1 MRISEG
7 TPGSF
12 RETGFKIVPPRLP
25 FPPSQRKLGHPEPLR
40 FNPIPTMPQDT
51 MPTSNR
57 SPRRAR
63 PRPSTPNTSL
73 ALLLLTLATPVAAHP
88 QSRFEPMDVFQ
99 LEYAADPQIS
109 PDGSQVV
116 YVRTSMDIM
125 KDRKRG
131 ELWIVNADGS
141 DHRRL
146 AAGSSPRWSRDGNRL
161 AYTADGQIHLRW
173 MDTGE
178 TATLT
183 QLLESPSGLR
193 WSPDGRLIAF
203 NMLVPSAPPTLAP
216 APKPPAGADWA
227 APPIMEDRFKSRQDG
242 VGYLDF
248 GFNHIF
254 VVSVDGGT
262 PVQVT
267 SGDFQH
273 SSAAAWTPDGNHL
286 VFSSNR
292 GPAWEHDYRNSELYA
307 ASILTGEIGPLTDR
321 PGPDHSPAVSPDGR
335 HIAFVGY
342 EDRTR
347 TYQVSRLQVMNID
360 GSGARVVTGGL
371 DRSVSNPVWAA
382 DGSGLYFRYD
392 DEGNSKVAFT
402 TLDGDVTVL
411 ADDLGGTSYGRPYGG
426 GSFSIA
432 NDGTFALNQTR
443 PDMPGEVAVG
453 RRGGN
458 GARTITALNQD
469 LLAGRT
475 LGAVEEIWWESSFD
489 GRPIQGWIVKP
500 PDFDPGRRYPFILE
514 IHGGPISNYGDRFS
528 AEIQLMAAAGYIVLY
543 ANPRGSTGYGEEF
556 GDLLYRNYPGED
568 YDDLISGVDAVIERG
583 YVDENNLFLTGGSA
597 GGIMTAWIV
606 GKTDRFRAAVSQK
619 PVINWISKTL
629 TADNWYGYY
638 FSRYEGLPWENPEPY
653 WRFSPLSLAGNVTT
667 PTLFITGEEDLRTP
681 LSESYQMYHALKMR
695 GIDTAVIRLPGASHD
710 MSRRPS
716 QLMAKVA
723 NIVAWFEKYRVVP
736 PTS

>member
-1 MRISEG
+1 
-7 TPGSF
+7 
-12 RETGFKIVPPRLP
+12 
-25 FPPSQRKLGHPEPLR
+25 
-40 FNPIPTMPQDT
+40 
-51 MPTSNR
+51 MPTNDR
-57 SPRRAR
+57 PAPRAR
-63 PRPSTPNTSL
+63 PPCPPRPAAAFLL
-73 ALLLLTLATPVAAHP
+73 AAPLLVALAAPPPAHP
-88 QSRFEPMDVFQ
+88 QSRFEPMDVFH

-125 KDRKRG
+125 KDRKRS
-131 ELWIVNADGS
+131 ELWIVGADGS

-146 AAGSSPRWSRDGNRL
+146 AVGSSPRWSPDGTRL
-161 AYTADGQIHLRW
+161 AYTATGQIHLRW

-183 QLLESPSGLR
+183 QLTESPSGLR
-193 WSPDGRLIAF
+193 WSPDGRRIAF
-203 NMLVPSAPPTLAP
+203 NMLVPHPPPRLAV
-216 APKPPAGADWA
+216 PPRPPEGAEWA

-248 GFNHIF
+248 GYRHIF
-254 VVSVDGGT
+254 VVPVEGGT
-262 PVQVT
+262 PRQVT

-292 GPAWEHDYRNSELYA
+292 NEGWEKDYRNSELYV
-307 ASILTGEIGPLTDR
+307 ASILTGEIRAVTDR

-335 HIAFVGY
+335 RIAFVGY

-347 TYQVSRLQVMNID
+347 TYQVSRLQVMNVD
-360 GSGARVVTGGL
+360 GSGARVVTGDL

-382 DGSGLYFRYD
+382 DGSGIYFQYD
-392 DEGNSKVAFT
+392 DEGNSKVAFA
-402 TLDGDVTVL
+402 TLDGDVEVL
-411 ADDLGGTSYGRPYGG
+411 AGDLGGTSYGRPYGG
-426 GSFSIA
+426 GTFSVA
-432 NDGTFALNQTR
+432 NDGAFALNQTR

-453 RRGGN
+453 RRGGS
-458 GARTITALNQD
+458 GARTITALNED
-469 LLAGRT
+469 LLSGRT

-489 GRPIQGWIVKP
+489 GRLIQGWIVKP
-500 PDFDPGRRYPFILE
+500 PDFDANHRYPFILE

-528 AEIQLMAAAGYIVLY
+528 AEIQLMAAAGYVVLY
-543 ANPRGSTGYGEEF
+543 ANPRGSTSYGEEF

-568 YDDLISGVDAVIERG
+568 YDDLISGVDAVIGRG
-583 YVDENNLFLTGGSA
+583 YVDENNLFVTGGSA

-619 PVINWISKTL
+619 PVVNWISKTL

-638 FSRYEGLPWENPEPY
+638 FSRYEGLPWEDPEPY
-653 WRFSPLSLAGNVTT
+653 WRFSPISLAGDVTT

-681 LSESYQMYHALKMR
+681 LSESYQMFHALKMR
-695 GIDTAVIRLPGASHD
+695 GIETAVIRLPGASHD

-723 NIVAWFEKYRVVP
+723 NIVAWFEKYRVKP
-736 PTS
+736 AAS

>member
-1 MRISEG
+1 MPRTKCLSLT
-7 TPGSF
+7 TPPVLTF
-12 RETGFKIVPPRLP
+12 RTITRVADT
-25 FPPSQRKLGHPEPLR
+25 
-40 FNPIPTMPQDT
+40 PT
-51 MPTSNR
+51 
-57 SPRRAR
+57 A
-63 PRPSTPNTSL
+63 
-73 ALLLLTLATPVAAHP
+73 ALLLTLAATTPAHS

-109 PDGSQVV
+109 PDGTQVV

-125 KDRKRG
+125 KDRKRS
-131 ELWIVNADGS
+131 ELWIVNADAS
-141 DHRRL
+141 SHRPL
-146 AAGSSPRWSRDGNRL
+146 GTGSSPRWSPDGTRL
-161 AYTADGQIHLRW
+161 AYTAGGQIHLRW

-183 QLLESPSGLR
+183 QLTESPGALR
-193 WSPDGRLIAF
+193 WSPDGRHIAF
-203 NMLVPSAPPTLAP
+203 NMLVPYPPPRLAAP
-216 APKPPAGADWA
+216 PKPPPGAEWA
-227 APPIMEDRFKSRQDG
+227 APPIMEDRFKNRQDG

-248 GFNHIF
+248 GYNHIF
-254 VVSVDGGT
+254 VIPVEGGT
-262 PVQVT
+262 PRQVT

-273 SSAAAWTPDGNHL
+273 SSPAAWAPDGTHL

-292 GPAWEHDYRNSELYA
+292 NPNWVHDYSNSELYIT
-307 ASILTGEIGPLTDR
+307 SVLTGEIGPLTDR
-321 PGPDHSPAVSPDGR
+321 PGPDHSPAVSPEGR
-335 HIAFVGY
+335 RIAFVGY

-347 TYQVSRLQVMNID
+347 TYQVSRLQVINLD
-360 GSGARVVTGGL
+360 GSGHRVVTGSL

-382 DGSGLYFRYD
+382 DGSGLYFQYD
-392 DEGNSKVAFT
+392 DEGNSKVAFA
-402 TLDGDVTVL
+402 TLEGDIEVV
-411 ADDLGGTSYGRPYGG
+411 AGNLGGTSYGRPYGG
-426 GSFSIA
+426 GSFSVA
-432 NDGTFALNQTR
+432 SDGTFALNQTR

-453 RRGGN
+453 RRGDGST
-458 GARTITALNQD
+458 RLVTSLNQD
-469 LLAGRT
+469 LLTGKT
-475 LGAVEEIWWESSFD
+475 LGEVEEIRWESSHD
-489 GRPIQGWIVKP
+489 GRPIQGWLVKP
-500 PDFDPGRRYPFILE
+500 PDFDPNRRYPFILE

-528 AEIQLMAAAGYIVLY
+528 AEIQLMAAAGYVVLY

-583 YVDENNLFLTGGSA
+583 YVDENNLFVTGGSA

-606 GKTDRFRAAVSQK
+606 GKTDRFRAAVAQK

-653 WRFSPLSLAGNVTT
+653 WKFSPISLAGNVTT
-667 PTLFITGEEDLRTP
+667 PTLFITGGEDLRTP

-695 GIDTAVIRLPGASHD
+695 GIDSAVIRLPGAWHD

-723 NIVAWFEKYRVVP
+723 NVLAWFERYRVAP
-736 PTS
+736 SAS

>member
-1 MRISEG
+1 MSEQIQSCPRI
-7 TPGSF
+7 
-12 RETGFKIVPPRLP
+12 PRTRPVRSNASLV
-25 FPPSQRKLGHPEPLR
+25 LR
-40 FNPIPTMPQDT
+40 
-51 MPTSNR
+51 
-57 SPRRAR
+57 
-63 PRPSTPNTSL
+63 L
-73 ALLLLTLATPVAAHP
+73 AVTVILLNFATPTTAHP
-88 QSRFEPMDVFQ
+88 QSPFEPMDVFQ

-125 KDRKRG
+125 KDRKRS
-131 ELWIVNADGS
+131 ELWIVGADGS
-141 DHRRL
+141 GHRRL
-146 AAGSSPRWSRDGNRL
+146 AAGSSPRWSPDGTRL
-161 AYTADGQIHLRW
+161 AYTAGGQLHLRW

-183 QLLESPSGLR
+183 QVTESPSGLR
-193 WSPDGRLIAF
+193 WSPDGRHIAF
-203 NMLVPSAPPTLAP
+203 NMLVPYAPPSLA
-216 APKPPAGADWA
+216 APPKAPAGAEWA

-248 GFNHIF
+248 GYNHIF
-254 VVSVDGGT
+254 VVPVEGGT
-262 PVQVT
+262 PRQVT

-292 GPAWEHDYRNSELYA
+292 SEGWERDYRNSELYM
-307 ASILTGEIGPLTDR
+307 ASVLTGEIRALTDR
-321 PGPDHSPAVSPDGR
+321 SGPDHSPAVSPDGR
-335 HIAFVGY
+335 RIAFVGY

-382 DGSGLYFRYD
+382 DGSGIFFQYD
-392 DEGNSKVAFT
+392 DEGNSKVAFA
-402 TLDGDVTVL
+402 TLDGDVEVL
-411 ADDLGGTSYGRPYGG
+411 AGDLGGTSYGRPYGG
-426 GSFSIA
+426 GSFSVA

-443 PDMPGEVAVG
+443 PDMPGEVAAG
-453 RRGGN
+453 RRGGP
-458 GARTITALNQD
+458 GARTITALNED

-489 GRPIQGWIVKP
+489 GRPIHGWIVKP
-500 PDFDPGRRYPFILE
+500 PDFDPNRRYPFILE

-528 AEIQLMAAAGYIVLY
+528 AEIQLMAAAGYVVLY
-543 ANPRGSTGYGEEF
+543 ANPRGSTSYGEEF

-583 YVDENNLFLTGGSA
+583 YVNENNLFVTGGSA

-619 PVINWISKTL
+619 PVVNWISKTL

-653 WRFSPLSLAGNVTT
+653 WRFSPISLAGNVTT

-681 LSESYQMYHALKMR
+681 LSESYQMFHALKMR

-723 NIVAWFEKYRVVP
+723 NIVAWFEKYRVKP
-736 PTS
+736 AAS

>member
-1 MRISEG
+1 MPATNR
-7 TPGSF
+7 
-12 RETGFKIVPPRLP
+12 
-25 FPPSQRKLGHPEPLR
+25 
-40 FNPIPTMPQDT
+40 PI
-51 MPTSNR
+51 
-57 SPRRAR
+57 RRAR
-63 PRPSTPNTSL
+63 PRPRPRPL
-73 ALLLLTLATPVAAHP
+73 PLLLLALATPAAAHA

-99 LEYAADPQIS
+99 LEYAADPRIS
-109 PDGSQVV
+109 PDGGQIV

-125 KDRKRG
+125 RDRKRS
-131 ELWIVNADGS
+131 ELWILNADGT

-146 AAGSSPRWSRDGNRL
+146 GAGASPRWSPDGTCL
-161 AYTADGQIHLRW
+161 AYTSGGQIHLRW

-183 QLLESPSGLR
+183 QLLESPRNLR
-193 WSPDGRLIAF
+193 WSPDGTRIAF
-203 NMLVPSAPPTLAP
+203 NMLVPSPPPSLAP
-216 APKPPAGADWA
+216 APRPPAGAEWA
-227 APPIMEDRFKSRQDG
+227 DPPIMEDRFKSRQDG

-254 VVSVDGGT
+254 VLSVDGGT
-262 PVQVT
+262 PVRVT
-267 SGDFQH
+267 SGDYQH

-292 GPAWEHDYRNSELYA
+292 TEGWEHDHRNSELYVT
-307 ASILTGEIGPLTDR
+307 SILTGETRAVTDR
-321 PGPDHSPAVSPDGR
+321 AGPDHSPAVSPDGR
-335 HIAFVGY
+335 RIAFVGY
-342 EDRTR
+342 EDRMR
-347 TYQVSRLQVMNID
+347 TYQVSRLRVMNID
-360 GSGARVVTGGL
+360 GSGERVVTGGL

-382 DGSGLYFRYD
+382 DGSGVYFQYD
-392 DEGNSKVAFT
+392 DQGNSKVAFT

-411 ADDLGGTSYGRPYGG
+411 AHDLGGTSYGRPYGG
-426 GSFSIA
+426 GSFSVA
-432 NDGTFALNQTR
+432 RDGAFALNQTR

-453 RRGGN
+453 RRGGD
-458 GARTITALNQD
+458 GARTITALNED

-489 GRPIQGWIVKP
+489 GRPIHGWIVKP
-500 PDFDPGRRYPFILE
+500 PDFDPNRRYPLILE

-528 AEIQLMAAAGYIVLY
+528 AEIQLMAAAGYVVLY

-568 YDDLISGVDAVIERG
+568 YDDLVSGVDAVIERG
-583 YVDENNLFLTGGSA
+583 YVDENNLFVTGGSA

-619 PVINWISKTL
+619 PVVNWISKTL

-638 FSRYEGLPWENPEPY
+638 HSRYEGLPWENPEPY
-653 WRFSPLSLAGNVTT
+653 WRFSPISLAGNVTT
-667 PTLFITGEEDLRTP
+667 PTMFITGEEDLRTP
-681 LSESYQMYHALKMR
+681 LSESYQMFHALKMR

-723 NIVAWFEKYRVVP
+723 NIVAWFDRYRARP
-736 PTS
+736 PAS

>member
-1 MRISEG
+1 
-7 TPGSF
+7 
-12 RETGFKIVPPRLP
+12 
-25 FPPSQRKLGHPEPLR
+25 
-40 FNPIPTMPQDT
+40 MPQNP
-51 MPTSNR
+51 MPTNNR
-57 SPRRAR
+57 SPRQAHFRSFAVAA
-63 PRPSTPNTSL
+63 L
-73 ALLLLTLATPVAAHP
+73 AALPLLLTLATPFAAHP
-88 QSRFEPMDVFQ
+88 QTPFEPMDVFQ
-99 LEYAADPQIS
+99 LEYAADPRIS
-109 PDGSQVV
+109 PDGGQVV

-131 ELWIVNADGS
+131 EIWIVNADGT

-146 AAGSSPRWSRDGNRL
+146 AAGSSPRWSPDGTRL

-183 QLLESPSGLR
+183 QLTESPSGLR
-193 WSPDGRLIAF
+193 WSPDGRHIAF
-203 NMLVPSAPPTLAP
+203 NMLVPYAPPTLA
-216 APKPPAGADWA
+216 APPRPPAGAEWA

-248 GFNHIF
+248 GYNHIF
-254 VVSVDGGT
+254 VLSVEGGT
-262 PVQVT
+262 PRQVT

-292 GPAWEHDYRNSELYA
+292 NEGWERNYRNSELYM
-307 ASILTGEIGPLTDR
+307 ASVLTGEIRALTDR
-321 PGPDHSPAVSPDGR
+321 SGPDHSPAVSPDGR
-335 HIAFVGY
+335 RIAFVGY

-382 DGSGLYFRYD
+382 DGSGIFFQYD
-392 DEGNSKVAFT
+392 DEGNSKVAFA

-411 ADDLGGTSYGRPYGG
+411 AGDLGGTSYGRPYGG
-426 GSFSIA
+426 GSFSVA

-453 RRGGN
+453 RRAGPGP
-458 GARTITALNQD
+458 RTITALNED
-469 LLAGRT
+469 LLSGKT

-489 GRPIQGWIVKP
+489 GRPIHGWIVKP
-500 PDFDPGRRYPFILE
+500 PNFDPNRRYPFILE

-528 AEIQLMAAAGYIVLY
+528 AEIQLMAAAGYVVLY
-543 ANPRGSTGYGEEF
+543 ANPRGSTSYGEEF

-568 YDDLISGVDAVIERG
+568 YDDLISGVDAVIGRG
-583 YVDENNLFLTGGSA
+583 YVDENNLFVTGGSA

-606 GKTDRFRAAVSQK
+606 GKTGRFRAAVSQK
-619 PVINWISKTL
+619 PVVNWISKTL

-653 WRFSPLSLAGNVTT
+653 WRFSPISLAGNVTT

-681 LSESYQMYHALKMR
+681 LSESYQMFHALKMR

-736 PTS
+736 AAS

>member
-1 MRISEG
+1 
-7 TPGSF
+7 
-12 RETGFKIVPPRLP
+12 
-25 FPPSQRKLGHPEPLR
+25 
-40 FNPIPTMPQDT
+40 MPQDT
-51 MPTSNR
+51 MPNSNR
-57 SPRRAR
+57 SPRRVR
-63 PRPSTPNTSL
+63 SL
-73 ALLLLTLATPVAAHP
+73 SFTLAALAAAPLLATLATPTPAHP
-88 QSRFEPMDVFQ
+88 QARFEPMDVFQ

-109 PDGSQVV
+109 PDGAQVV

-131 ELWIVNADGS
+131 EIWIVNADASG
-141 DHRRL
+141 HRRL
-146 AAGSSPRWSRDGNRL
+146 AAGNSPRWSPDGTRL

-183 QLLESPSGLR
+183 QLTESPSGLR

-203 NMLVPSAPPTLAP
+203 NMLVPSAPPSLAA

-242 VGYLDF
+242 AGYLDF

-292 GPAWEHDYRNSELYA
+292 NAAWEHDYRNSELYA
-307 ASILTGEIGPLTDR
+307 ASILIGEIGPLTER

-335 HIAFVGY
+335 RIAFVGY

-382 DGSGLYFRYD
+382 DGSGIHFQYD

-402 TLDGDVTVL
+402 TLNGDVTVL
-411 ADDLGGTSYGRPYGG
+411 AGDLGGTSYGRPYGG
-426 GSFSIA
+426 GSFSVA

-453 RRGGN
+453 RRGGD
-458 GARTITALNQD
+458 GARTITTLNED

-500 PDFDPGRRYPFILE
+500 PDFDPNRHYPFILE

-528 AEIQLMAAAGYIVLY
+528 AEIQLMAAAGYVVLY

-583 YVDENNLFLTGGSA
+583 YVDENNLFVTGGSA

-619 PVINWISKTL
+619 PVVNWISKTL

-653 WRFSPLSLAGNVTT
+653 WRFSPISLAGNVTT

-723 NIVAWFEKYRVVP
+723 NIVAWFEKYRVKP
-736 PTS
+736 AAS